1 MFRLAIPILMM
12 LMPRFLPRI
21 IKYAT
26 LVWRLSCDRRV
37 NIIVR
42 SLVPLALVYFIIPT
56 DFVKDQ
62 VPIVGRFDDLI
73 VLGMALLMLVKLSP
87 RHIVDE
93 HLGVRPVSNR
103 PEDQDPSN
111 VVDGASRIIDE

>member
-12 LMPRFLPRI
+12 LMPQFLPRI
-21 IKYAT
+21 IRYFT
-26 LVWRLSCDRRV
+26 LVWRLSCDKRV
-37 NIIVR
+37 SIFVR
-42 SLVPLALVYFIIPT
+42 CLVPLALVYFVIPT

-62 VPIVGRFDDLI
+62 VPIAGRFDDII
-73 VLGMALLMLVKLSP
+73 VLGMALLLLVKLSP

>member
-1 MFRLAIPILMM
+1 VSIF
-12 LMPRFLPRI
+12 
-21 IKYAT
+21 
-26 LVWRLSCDRRV
+26 
-37 NIIVR
+37 VR
-42 SLVPLALVYFIIPT
+42 SLVPLALVYFVIPT

-62 VPIVGRFDDLI
+62 VPIVGRFDDII
-73 VLGMALLMLVKLSP
+73 VLGLALLLLVKLSP

>member
-21 IKYAT
+21 IKYVT
-26 LVWRLSCDRRV
+26 LVWRLSSDKRV

-87 RHIVDE
+87 QHIVEE
-93 HLGVRPVSNR
+93 HMGGRPMPIR

-111 VVDGASRIIDE
+111 VVDGASRTIDE

>member
-26 LVWRLSCDRRV
+26 LIWRLTRDKRV
-37 NIIVR
+37 NIILR
-42 SLVPLALVYFIIPT
+42 TLVPLALVYFILPT

-62 VPIVGRFDDLI
+62 VPIIGRFDDII
-73 VLGMALLMLVKLSP
+73 VLGMALLVLVKLSP
-87 RHIVDE
+87 KYIVDE
-93 HLGVRPVSNR
+93 HMGVRPVSNR
-103 PEDQDPSN
+103 PEDQDPTN
-111 VVDGASRIIDE
+111 VVDGASRLIDE

>member
-1 MFRLAIPILMM
+1 MFRLAMPILMM

-21 IKYAT
+21 IRYFM
-26 LVWRLSCDRRV
+26 LVWRLSCDKRV

-62 VPIVGRFDDLI
+62 VPIVGRFDDII
-73 VLGMALLMLVKLSP
+73 VLGLALLLLVKLSP
-87 RHIVDE
+87 KPIVDQ
-93 HLGVRPVSNR
+93 HLGVRPGSNR

-111 VVDGASRIIDE
+111 VVDGVSRIIDE